1 MSNLRLY
8 YKSDY
13 KIRETFKTQE
23 SETIDPRTYNFTF
36 VFRAGVAKE
45 IYDIKR
51 TKFNILDFVYTA
63 FGGLLGILILKLW
76 MNF

>member
-1 MSNLRLY
+1 MDKLVHFLCGLVISLVVGLFAAPC
-8 YKSDY
+8 
-13 KIRETFKTQE
+13 IGL
-23 SETIDPRTYNFTF
+23 IAA
-36 VFRAGVAKE
+36 VLAGVAKE

-63 FGGLLGILILKLW
+63 FGGLLGTLILYLKLW

>member
-1 MSNLRLY
+1 MDKLVHFLCGLV
-8 YKSDY
+8 
-13 KIRETFKTQE
+13 IALAVGL
-23 SETIDPRTYNFTF
+23 FTAPYIGLIASAL
-36 VFRAGVAKE
+36 AGVAKE

-63 FGGLLGILILKLW
+63 FGGLLGTLILYIFKLW

>member
-1 MSNLRLY
+1 MDKLVHFLCGLVISLVVGL
-8 YKSDY
+8 
-13 KIRETFKTQE
+13 
-23 SETIDPRTYNFTF
+23 FTASYIGLIAA
-36 VFRAGVAKE
+36 VLAGVAKE

-63 FGGLLGILILKLW
+63 FGGLLGTLILKLW

>member
-1 MSNLRLY
+1 MDKLVHFLCGL
-8 YKSDY
+8 
-13 KIRETFKTQE
+13 
-23 SETIDPRTYNFTF
+23 
-36 VFRAGVAKE
+36 VFSLVVGLFAAPYIGLIAAVLAGVAKE

-63 FGGLLGILILKLW
+63 FGGLLGTLILYLKLW